1 MKSNNQIIYIY
12 ETSGKLKGKKELS
25 TYAKSVNRTTANVL
39 KIATSF
45 KGYGYDNGFFISTK
59 PLDRLLTSTEVM
71 KMFNDWLKVNLKLN
85 KRKLINMYKKNY
97 DEEYLFQSLLYIS
110 EAIVSERSVNDF
122 EQALVFKYK
131 TLYINSKTYNDMKKR
146 NGFTNDFTIRLE
158 DGNEYSYIDNFA
170 KEGQSL
176 FNSKPNYDCIEDYNS
191 IKQFDVI
198 GYILKETISSDKAD
212 LFVEVLQ
219 SNHNFV
225 NFDTMPDFPYAR
237 LIRTHK
243 ELIIKIKGK
252 EKISCTEKLKEVTK
266 ECWDIMITQLDRI
279 KEECSLHT
287 FVKLE
292 DYSLKELIQ

>member
-12 ETSGKLKGKKELS
+12 ETSGKLKGTKELN
-25 TYAKSVNRTTANVL
+25 TYAKSVNRNTANVL

-71 KMFNDWLKVNLKLN
+71 KMFDKWLRANLKLN
-85 KRKLINMYKKNY
+85 EKKLINMYKKNY
-97 DEEYLFQSLLYIS
+97 DEEILSQSLLYIS

-131 TLYINSKTYNDMKKR
+131 TLYLNSKAYNDMRNR
-146 NGFTNDFTIRLE
+146 NGFTNDFTIKLD

-198 GYILKETISSDKAD
+198 GYILKETVSADKAD

-219 SNHNFV
+219 SNHNF
-225 NFDTMPDFPYAR
+225 NSFNDMPEFPYAK
-237 LIRTHK
+237 LVRTHK
-243 ELIIKIKGK
+243 DLITKIKGK
-252 EKISCTEKLKEVTK
+252 EKISCTEKLKQVMK
-266 ECWDIMITQLDRI
+266 ECWDIMITQLSRI
-279 KEECSLHT
+279 KEECARHT